1 MGILTAILIIM
12 VAWAVYHFLP
22 VLAGKEFNLSRT
34 KSKLKHVKTIGTFGL
49 VTGILGQL
57 MGLYAAFSVLEEV
70 AEISQSLLAGGLK
83 VSMIATVYG
92 VLIFLLSLLIWFILD
107 FIVSQ
112 KTE

>member
-70 AEISQSLLAGGLK
+70 AENR
-83 VSMIATVYG
+83 
-92 VLIFLLSLLIWFILD
+92 
-107 FIVSQ
+107 
-112 KTE
+112 